1 MLNRLLQ
8 PQVVEFIKRQE
19 KSTLKPADYDR
30 LLFNKSKHPNIPME
44 LVVDQ
49 LRARQKAKAKLP
61 QWFQTDGIIM
71 PPLLSMEQCS
81 SEITAEY
88 KSNLIQGNLAIDLTG
103 GAGVDSYYLSK
114 KFKQVIYVDFN
125 KDLVEIAAHNFRLLG
140 ASNIEVVHANSEEY
154 IANFK
159 GVADCIYVDPARRNQ
174 DQKVFLFEDCS
185 PNIVKIQPNLLQ
197 KAKMVLVKASPMLDI
212 TKGVSQLANVAE
224 VVVVALKNE
233 VKELLFIQKKANS
246 PKTKVSAVDIA
257 YDYSFTAELDSKEDV
272 AVAEISIYLYEP
284 AASILKIGKTDQLAV
299 EFDLHKLNKNTNL
312 YSSNL
317 LRNDFPGRKFKV
329 DKVLKYNKKQILAA
343 IGTNQAN
350 IAVRNFT
357 DTVEEFRKKIGL
369 KPGGSVYLF
378 GIRDIKNNL
387 QVLVCS
393 KI

>member
-1 MLNRLLQ
+1 MLNQLLQ

-140 ASNIEVVHANSEEY
+140 ASNIEAVHANSEEY
-154 IANFK
+154 ITNFK
-159 GVADCIYVDPARRNQ
+159 GQADCIYIDPARRNQ

-185 PNIVKIQPNLLQ
+185 PNIVKIQPHLLQ

-233 VKELLFIQKKANS
+233 VKELLFIQEQKV
-246 PKTKVSAVDIA
+246 PKQIAITCIDLGFQYKFITDVKFKVEAPLA
-257 YDYSFTAELDSKEDV
+257 R
-272 AVAEISIYLYEP
+272 ISSYLYEP
-284 AASILKIGKTDQLAV
+284 NATILKAGKSDELATK
-299 EFDLHKLNKNTNL
+299 FNLSKLNRNTNL
-312 YSSNL
+312 FTSEL
-317 LRNDFPGRKFKV
+317 LMREFPGRKFKV
-329 DKVLKYNKKQILAA
+329 EKVLKYDKKEIKKNLGV
-343 IGTNQAN
+343 IQAN
-350 IAVRNFT
+350 IAVRNFP
-357 DTVEEFRKKIGL
+357 DTVDEVRKKTGL
-369 KPGGSVYLF
+369 KSGGAVYLF
-378 GIRDIKNNL
+378 CIRDIKNNL
-387 QVLVCS
+387 QCLVCS